1 MYKCSN
7 NSLNWFTSYLQNRYQ
22 STTVNGKI
30 STKLPMT
37 KGVPQ
42 GSILGPLL
50 FIVFI
55 NDLPLV
61 APNGNIDM
69 YADDSI
75 ITTSAKT
82 VNQLN
87 ENLNEVMD
95 KVSTWCNDNKM
106 MPSTDKTKCM
116 LITSWQKR
124 LHLPQNEDLCVSL
137 NDIPLENVTST
148 KLLGVTLNHNM
159 LWEEHIKTI
168 VSKINRNIALLR
180 RIKRYLPL
188 FGVAHLILRRLF

>member
-1 MYKCSN
+1 
-7 NSLNWFTSYLQNRYQ
+7 
-22 STTVNGKI
+22 
-30 STKLPMT
+30 MT

-61 APNGNIDM
+61 APNGNMDI
-69 YADDSI
+69 YADDST

-95 KVSTWCNDNKM
+95 KVSNWCNATKM
-106 MPSTDKTKCM
+106 MPNTDKTKCIYAYNI
-116 LITSWQKR
+116 LAKTA
-124 LHLPQNEDLCVSL
+124 P
-137 NDIPLENVTST
+137 ST
-148 KLLGVTLNHNM
+148 TK
-159 LWEEHIKTI
+159 
-168 VSKINRNIALLR
+168 
-180 RIKRYLPL
+180 
-188 FGVAHLILRRLF
+188 

>member
-1 MYKCSN
+1 
-7 NSLNWFTSYLQNRYQ
+7 
-22 STTVNGKI
+22 
-30 STKLPMT
+30 MT

-61 APNGNIDM
+61 VPNGNMDI
-69 YADDSI
+69 YADDST

-95 KVSTWCNDNKM
+95 KVSNWCNDNKM
-106 MPSTDKTKCM
+106 MPNTDKTKCIYAYNI
-116 LITSWQKR
+116 LAKTA
-124 LHLPQNEDLCVSL
+124 P
-137 NDIPLENVTST
+137 ST
-148 KLLGVTLNHNM
+148 TK
-159 LWEEHIKTI
+159 
-168 VSKINRNIALLR
+168 
-180 RIKRYLPL
+180 
-188 FGVAHLILRRLF
+188 